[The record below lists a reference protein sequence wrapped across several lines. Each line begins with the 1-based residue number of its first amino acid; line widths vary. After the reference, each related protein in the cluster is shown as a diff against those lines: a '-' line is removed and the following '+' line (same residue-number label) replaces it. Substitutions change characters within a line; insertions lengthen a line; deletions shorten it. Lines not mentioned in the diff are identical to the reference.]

1 MNLIIWNYRGTRGK
15 TFISFIKHMKK
26 EYHVSFLI
34 LLKTH
39 ISRDRGRSIWEN
51 LGFDASFIKEAR
63 GYSSGIWCLWDPSIW
78 KVDIIFHNHQLVHMM
93 VTNGVS
99 TP

>member
-1 MNLIIWNYRGTRGK
+1 MHVLDLGSDNLTYLIV
-15 TFISFIKHMKK
+15 
-26 EYHVSFLI
+26 VSNESDNLE
-34 LLKTH
+34 LQG
-39 ISRDRGRSIWEN
+39 RDRGRSIWEN